1 MKFQNVDLEK
11 STLVHGLPG
20 CGKTWFLLQL
30 LDELTA
36 QGQEVY
42 FCDTKE
48 IEISCETDEKRREH
62 YLNKT
67 ESAELIHGLFDEIDE
82 RYERLDRGEEVA
94 PVYVL
99 IDELF
104 EFLED
109 ALVKNHLMSLLMIA
123 PRVKVQ
129 IIAGMQM
136 SPTWLLS
143 PMLQLFRQKIVF
155 KTTPPN
161 SLLLL
166 GDESATS
173 LKVGEYIVKE

>member
-48 IEISCETDEKRREH
+48 IESFCETDEKRRER

-67 ESAELIHGLFDEIDE
+67 ESTELIHRLFDEIDA
-82 RYERLDRGEEVA
+82 RCERLDCGEEVA

-123 PRVKVQ
+123 FRVKVH
-129 IIAGMQM
+129 IIAGVQPLN
-136 SPTWLLS
+136 SA
-143 PMLQLFRQKIVF
+143 MLQRFHQRIVF

-173 LKVGEYIVKE
+173 LKVGEYIVGELKK

>member
-48 IEISCETDEKRREH
+48 IESFCETDEKRRER
-62 YLNKT
+62 YLNKA
-67 ESAELIHGLFDEIDE
+67 ESAELIHRLFDEIDA

-109 ALVKNHLMSLLMIA
+109 ALVKNHLMSLFFYVTFVL
-123 PRVKVQ
+123 PNGKSV
-129 IIAGMQM
+129 
-136 SPTWLLS
+136 WWC
-143 PMLQLFRQKIVF
+143 LFLTASIFQKHSTGRPAIF
-155 KTTPPN
+155 N
-161 SLLLL
+161 NH
-166 GDESATS
+166 
-173 LKVGEYIVKE
+173 

>member
-1 MKFQNVDLEK
+1 
-11 STLVHGLPG
+11 
-20 CGKTWFLLQL
+20 LLQL

-48 IEISCETDEKRREH
+48 IEIYCETKENRCKH
-62 YLNKT
+62 YLDKQRS
-67 ESAELIHGLFDEIDE
+67 EALIHQLFEEFDE
-82 RYERLDRGEEVA
+82 RLARLDRGEAVA

-104 EFLED
+104 DFLED

-123 PRVKVQ
+123 PRVKVH
-129 IIAGMQM
+129 IVAAMQM
-136 SPTWLLS
+136 SPTWLHS
-143 PMLQLFRQKIVF
+143 TMLQLFRQRIVF

-166 GDESATS
+166 GSESATS
-173 LKVGEYIVKE
+173 LKVGEYIVRGNA